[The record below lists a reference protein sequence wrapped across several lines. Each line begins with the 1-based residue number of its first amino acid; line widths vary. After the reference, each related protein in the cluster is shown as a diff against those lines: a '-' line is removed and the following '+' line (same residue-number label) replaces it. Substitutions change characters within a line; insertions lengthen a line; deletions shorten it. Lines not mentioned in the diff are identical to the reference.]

1 MTNNTTTTVQTVS
14 FAKLADGSW
23 GIRGIGLVSGS
34 TVTVTKRTG
43 ETSEVVVGEVTPA
56 NPYSTD
62 RRIRSAY
69 DLATIARTP
78 RPERTVVA
86 DVTIPARPVDKVTE
100 VGFYLHEGVAYKVVK
115 SGIGRLYAKKVSKA
129 GFVYDGGA
137 IFSLSASELMTAEEV
152 RVYSRHIGICANCS
166 VELSD
171 PISVEIGL
179 GTHCGPS
186 ILGSDNYKAARKA
199 AKLVP
204 AVAEALAKIKAEKA
218 AEKALIAAT
227 TVVAAVAQDENDVA
241 DLLAHFS
248 A

>member
-1 MTNNTTTTVQTVS
+1 MTNTTTIATAS
-14 FAKLADGSW
+14 FTKLVDGSW
-23 GIRGIGLVSGS
+23 GIQGVGLV
-34 TVTVTKRTG
+34 TG
-43 ETSEVVVGEVTPA
+43 QPVVVVKRDGTRQDAVVGTIVDHK
-56 NPYSTD
+56 YGKVF
-62 RRIRSAY
+62 
-69 DLATIARTP
+69 ATIA

-100 VGFYLHEGVAYKVVK
+100 VGFYLHEGIAYKVVK
-115 SGIGRLYAKKVSKA
+115 SGAGRLYAKKVTKA
-129 GFVYDGGA
+129 GFVYDSGA

-152 RVYSRHIGICANCS
+152 RVYSRTVGICANCS

-171 PISVEIGL
+171 PVSVEIGL

-218 AEKALIAAT
+218 AEKGLIAAT
-227 TVVAAVAQDENDVA
+227 TAVAATAQHEDDVA

>member
-1 MTNNTTTTVQTVS
+1 MTTATATATAS
-14 FAKLADGSW
+14 FAKLANGSW
-23 GIRGIGLVSGS
+23 GIQGVGLISGQP
-34 TVTVTKRTG
+34 VTVVKRDGTRQDA
-43 ETSEVVVGEVTPA
+43 VVGTIV
-56 NPYSTD
+56 D
-62 RRIRSAY
+62 RKY
-69 DLATIARTP
+69 GKVFATIA

-100 VGFYLHEGVAYKVVK
+100 IGFYLHEGIAYKVVK
-115 SGIGRLYAKKVSKA
+115 SGAGRLYAKKVTKN

-152 RVYSRHIGICANCS
+152 RVYSRTIGICANCS

-171 PISVEIGL
+171 PVSVEIGL

-204 AVAEALAKIKAEKA
+204 AVAEALANIKAEKA
-218 AEKALIAAT
+218 AEKAIIVAT
-227 TVVAAVAQDENDVA
+227 TVVAATVQNEDDVA
-241 DLLAHFS
+241 DLLAHFG